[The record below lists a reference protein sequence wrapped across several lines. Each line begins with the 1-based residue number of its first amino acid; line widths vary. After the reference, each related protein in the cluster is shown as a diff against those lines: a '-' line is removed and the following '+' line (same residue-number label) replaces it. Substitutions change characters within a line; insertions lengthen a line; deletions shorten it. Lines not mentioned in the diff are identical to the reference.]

1 MASFPCSDLTHKD
14 EDGEFFSIKFT
25 KFGSIIGATSSD
37 IEIRKSFLVVF
48 GLKFIDDKEISKL
61 FNALCIG
68 RERSLALGVGL
79 IPLGPLIKDHL
90 SQDILIYLM
99 RYS

>member
-1 MASFPCSDLTHKD
+1 M
-14 EDGEFFSIKFT
+14 
-25 KFGSIIGATSSD
+25 IGATSSD
-37 IEIRKSFLVVF
+37 MEILKSFLVVF

-79 IPLGPLIKDHL
+79 IPLGPLIKRSSFTRYL
-90 SQDILIYLM
+90 NLFKALLIAG
-99 RYS
+99 